1 MSTLAVPFRE
11 PTLSIKR
18 VYRTLGSL
26 TAWKLTSST
35 ANRST
40 LDVPRHDIE
49 ESLSNECTRA
59 NFVADYMSDCFLFL
73 SPASLHVVGKT
84 SCLVVF

>member
-35 ANRST
+35 MDCST
-40 LDVPRHDIE
+40 LDVPRQDIE
-49 ESLSNECTRA
+49 ESLSNERTEA
-59 NFVADYMSDCFLFL
+59 NLVADYTSDCFLFL
-73 SPASLHVVGKT
+73 SPASLHVVGRT